1 MKLFKKPR
9 LPEACNPELPEQ
21 LAQNCAV
28 EFLED
33 LHSTFSTYRTLLGR
47 SLAQYKSRMK
57 GPERSLYVWCYDAC
71 TVDRFTVMVPFLRLT
86 TNGPLTGWGRVAF
99 G

>member
-47 SLAQYKSRMK
+47 SLAQYKSRKVLK
-57 GPERSLYVWCYDAC
+57 GRCMSGATTHAL
-71 TVDRFTVMVPFLRLT
+71 LT
-86 TNGPLTGWGRVAF
+86 DLL
-99 G
+99 